1 MTIFKKPAA
10 QPCAGG
16 ALNLLICGAQRS
28 GTTSLVHYLE
38 EHPEIGFLNDADL
51 RLGNTYV
58 GYPFA
63 SPVIA
68 HAIIGEDPKTYQAI
82 AGRLVREKKTVIAA
96 KQPYFMVF
104 PHVPFNVREHLP
116 DVKLIF
122 SLRNPIDAA
131 YSAYRNGLGKGRRQG
146 SFEDNLR
153 MDEAE
158 AKEISHHDSRSRWH
172 GYFKDPENI
181 PLLVDRGFYYQQ
193 IIRFYRCF
201 KQEQILVLRF
211 DQFVNNTAETM
222 QRIMKF
228 LGLDPGFEFKRINTV
243 MNASSNTVPMSPK
256 TRARLQ
262 EIYAESNRKLLA
274 FLGWPA
280 SLWE

>member
-1 MTIFKKPAA
+1 MIFKKTEAHTR
-10 QPCAGG
+10 AGG
-16 ALNLLICGAQRS
+16 TLNLLICGAQRS

-51 RLGNTYV
+51 RLGNAYI

-68 HAIIGEDPKTYQAI
+68 HSIIGEDPKTYQAI
-82 AGRLVREKKTVIAA
+82 AARLVREKKTIIAA

-122 SLRNPIDAA
+122 ILRNPIDAA
-131 YSAYRNGLGKGRRQG
+131 YSAYRNGLGKGRREG

-158 AKEISHHDSRSRWH
+158 AKEISHHENRSRWY
-172 GYFKDPENI
+172 GYFKNPENV

-201 KQEQILVLRF
+201 KEEQILVLRF
-211 DQFVNNTAETM
+211 DQLVGNTAETM
-222 QRIMKF
+222 QRILKF
-228 LGLDPGFEFKRINTV
+228 LGLDPQFRFTRIGTV
-243 MNASSNTVPMSPK
+243 MNASPNVAPMSPK
-256 TRARLQ
+256 TRTRLQ
-262 EIYAESNRKLLA
+262 EIYSESNRKLFA